1 MEQNM
6 VYTIVLGI
14 TLVCLAIVVI
24 CRRWHRCR
32 HRSRHRSASVGSYET
47 YAASR
52 FGMSAAGSVRRVPQA
67 RVYDGVEEDTDAVV
81 CDGETTYGAPNRDGM
96 VLMVDVETTGLAL
109 NSEVPCTECPENW
122 PRMVR
127 LSWLVVDGSG
137 TIVHDGDMIV
147 CPRGFIIPEEVVD
160 IHGIDT
166 ATALR
171 EGVELSEA
179 LEALAADAKG
189 CVRLVGHNIWFDR
202 NVIGAECRR
211 LGLSDMLDGMPMVC
225 TMKLSTAFCAIPHPV
240 YVYKWPR
247 LSELYYILFG
257 HELENAHN
265 GAADVRAVHDCYVQL
280 KKLKVI

>member
-1 MEQNM
+1 M

-32 HRSRHRSASVGSYET
+32 HRSASVGSYET
-47 YAASR
+47 YAAPR
-52 FGMSAAGSVRRVPQA
+52 FGMSAAGSVRRVPQP
-67 RVYDGVEEDTDAVV
+67 RVYDGAEEDTDAVV

-109 NSEVPCTECPENW
+109 NSEVSCTECPENW

-211 LGLSDMLDGMPMVC
+211 LGLPDMLDDMPMVC
-225 TMKLSTAFCAIPHPV
+225 TMKMSTAFCAIPHPV

>member
-1 MEQNM
+1 MEQNT
-6 VYTIVLGI
+6 VYTIVMGA
-14 TLVCLAIVVI
+14 TAVCLAIVVI
-24 CRRWHRCR
+24 WRRWYRY
-32 HRSRHRSASVGSYET
+32 RHRSAAVNLSEMHTASEPKKV
-47 YAASR
+47 AAELI
-52 FGMSAAGSVRRVPQA
+52 RRVPQV
-67 RVYDGVEEDTDAVV
+67 RTYDAVEDDTNAV
-81 CDGETTYGAPNRDGM
+81 VGEAEDEYGVYARNGM
-96 VLMVDVETTGLAL
+96 TLMVDVETTGLAL

-127 LSWLVVDGSG
+127 LSWLVVDDTG
-137 TIVHDGDMIV
+137 TIVRDGDLIV
-147 CPRGFIIPEEVVD
+147 RPCGFTIPEEVVD

-171 EGVELSEA
+171 EGVDLSEV
-179 LEALAADAKG
+179 LDALAADAKD

-211 LGLSDMLDGMPMVC
+211 QKRADMLDGMPMVC
-225 TMKLSTAFCAIPHPV
+225 TMKLSTAFCAIPHPE

-257 HELENAHN
+257 HEFENAHN

>member
-1 MEQNM
+1 M

-32 HRSRHRSASVGSYET
+32 HRSASVGSYET
-47 YAASR
+47 YAASE

-67 RVYDGVEEDTDAVV
+67 RVYDGAEEDTDAVV

-280 KKLKVI
+280 KKFKVI

>member
-1 MEQNM
+1 MEQDM

-32 HRSRHRSASVGSYET
+32 HRSASVGSYET
-47 YAASR
+47 YAAPG
-52 FGMSAAGSVRRVPQA
+52 FGMSAAGSVRRVPHP
-67 RVYDGVEEDTDAVV
+67 RVYDGAEEDTDAVV

-109 NSEVPCTECPENW
+109 NSEVSCTECPENW

-211 LGLSDMLDGMPMVC
+211 LGLPDMLDDMPMVC
-225 TMKLSTAFCAIPHPV
+225 TMKMSTAFCAIPHPV

>member
-1 MEQNM
+1 MEQNT
-6 VYTIVLGI
+6 VYTIVLGA
-14 TLVCLAIVVI
+14 TLVCLVIVVI
-24 CRRWHRCR
+24 LRRWRR
-32 HRSRHRSASVGSYET
+32 RSASVSLSETNYLPGSEI
-47 YAASR
+47 
-52 FGMSAAGSVRRVPQA
+52 AGGGPERRVPPL
-67 RVYDGVEEDTDAVV
+67 RPYDMGEDDTSAVV
-81 CDGETTYGAPNRDGM
+81 GEAEAEYGAPVRAGM
-96 VLMVDVETTGLAL
+96 TLMVDVETTGLAL

-127 LSWLVVDGSG
+127 LSWLVTDDAG
-137 TIVHDGDMIV
+137 TIVRDGDLIV
-147 CPRGFIIPEEVVD
+147 RPCGFIIPEEVVD

-171 EGVELSEA
+171 EGVDLSEA
-179 LEALAADAKG
+179 LDALAADAKD

-211 LGLSDMLDGMPMVC
+211 LKRADMLDGMPKVC
-225 TMKLSTAFCAIPHPV
+225 TMKLSTAFCAIPHPQ

-257 HELENAHN
+257 HEFENAHN

>member
-32 HRSRHRSASVGSYET
+32 HRSASVGSYET
-47 YAASR
+47 CAASG

-67 RVYDGVEEDTDAVV
+67 RVYDGAEEDTDAVV

-225 TMKLSTAFCAIPHPV
+225 TMKMSTAFCAIPHPV

>member
-1 MEQNM
+1 MEQNT
-6 VYTIVLGI
+6 VYTIVLGA

-24 CRRWHRCR
+24 WRRWRR
-32 HRSRHRSASVGSYET
+32 RSASVSLSET
-47 YAASR
+47 NHLL
-52 FGMSAAGSVRRVPQA
+52 GPEMAGGEPEHRVPPL
-67 RVYDGVEEDTDAVV
+67 RPYDIDEYDTSTVV
-81 CDGETTYGAPNRDGM
+81 GEAADVYGAPESDGM
-96 VLMVDVETTGLAL
+96 TLMVDVETTGLAL
-109 NSEVPCTECPENW
+109 NSDVPCSECPENW

-127 LSWLVVDGSG
+127 LSWLVVDGTG
-137 TIVHDGDMIV
+137 TIVRDGDMIV
-147 CPRGFIIPEEVVD
+147 RPCGFIIPEEVVD

-179 LEALAADAKG
+179 LEALAADAKR

-211 LGLSDMLDGMPMVC
+211 MSRVDMLEGMPMVC
-225 TMKLSTAFCAIPHPV
+225 TMKLSTAFCAIPHPR

>member
-1 MEQNM
+1 MPP
-6 VYTIVLGI
+6 
-14 TLVCLAIVVI
+14 
-24 CRRWHRCR
+24 
-32 HRSRHRSASVGSYET
+32 
-47 YAASR
+47 
-52 FGMSAAGSVRRVPQA
+52 VRE
-67 RVYDGVEEDTDAVV
+67 YDVATEDPDAVA
-81 CDGETTYGAPNRDGM
+81 GETDIEYGAPGHTEK

-109 NSEVPCTECPENW
+109 NSEVPCSECPENW

-137 TIVHDGDMIV
+137 TIVRDGDLIV
-147 CPRGFIIPEEVVD
+147 RPCGFAIPEEVVD

-166 ATALR
+166 ATAMR
-171 EGVELSEA
+171 EGVDLSDA
-179 LEALAADAKG
+179 LEVFAADAEG
-189 CVRLVGHNIWFDR
+189 CARLVGHNIWFDR

-211 LGLSDMLDGMPMVC
+211 LGRADVLDGMPMVC

-257 HELENAHN
+257 HDFENAHN

-280 KKLKVI
+280 KKLEVI

>member
-1 MEQNM
+1 M

-32 HRSRHRSASVGSYET
+32 HRSASVGSYKT
-47 YAASR
+47 YAAPG
-52 FGMSAAGSVRRVPQA
+52 FGMSAAGSVRRVPQS
-67 RVYDGVEEDTDAVV
+67 RVYDGAEEDTDAVV

-109 NSEVPCTECPENW
+109 NSEVSCTECPENW

-211 LGLSDMLDGMPMVC
+211 LGLPDMLDDMPMVC
-225 TMKLSTAFCAIPHPV
+225 TMKMSTAFCAIPHPV

>member
-1 MEQNM
+1 
-6 VYTIVLGI
+6 
-14 TLVCLAIVVI
+14 
-24 CRRWHRCR
+24 
-32 HRSRHRSASVGSYET
+32 
-47 YAASR
+47 
-52 FGMSAAGSVRRVPQA
+52 MSAAGSVRRVPQA
-67 RVYDGVEEDTDAVV
+67 RVYDGAEEDTDAVV

>member
-1 MEQNM
+1 
-6 VYTIVLGI
+6 
-14 TLVCLAIVVI
+14 
-24 CRRWHRCR
+24 
-32 HRSRHRSASVGSYET
+32 
-47 YAASR
+47 
-52 FGMSAAGSVRRVPQA
+52 MSAAGSVRRVPQSRA
-67 RVYDGVEEDTDAVV
+67 YDGAEEDTDAVV

-109 NSEVPCTECPENW
+109 NSEVSCTECPENW

-211 LGLSDMLDGMPMVC
+211 LGLPDMLDDMPMVC
-225 TMKLSTAFCAIPHPV
+225 TMKMSTAFCAIPHPV

>member
-1 MEQNM
+1 MEQDM

-32 HRSRHRSASVGSYET
+32 HRSASVGSYET
-47 YAASR
+47 YAAPG
-52 FGMSAAGSVRRVPQA
+52 FGMFAAGSVRRVPQS
-67 RVYDGVEEDTDAVV
+67 RVYDGAEEDTDAVV
-81 CDGETTYGAPNRDGM
+81 CDGETTYGAPNRDGT

-109 NSEVPCTECPENW
+109 NSEVSCTECPENW

-211 LGLSDMLDGMPMVC
+211 LGLPDMLDDMPMVC
-225 TMKLSTAFCAIPHPV
+225 TMKMSTAFCAIPHPV

>member
-1 MEQNM
+1 M

-32 HRSRHRSASVGSYET
+32 HRSASVCSYET
-47 YAASR
+47 YAASG

-67 RVYDGVEEDTDAVV
+67 RVYDGAEEDTDAVV

>member
-1 MEQNM
+1 M
-6 VYTIVLGI
+6 
-14 TLVCLAIVVI
+14 
-24 CRRWHRCR
+24 
-32 HRSRHRSASVGSYET
+32 RHRSASVGSYET
-47 YAASR
+47 YAAPG
-52 FGMSAAGSVRRVPQA
+52 FGMSAAGSVRRVPQP
-67 RVYDGVEEDTDAVV
+67 RVYDGAEEDTDAVV
-81 CDGETTYGAPNRDGM
+81 CDGETTYGAPNRDGT

-109 NSEVPCTECPENW
+109 NSEVSCTECPENW

-179 LEALAADAKG
+179 LESLAADAKG

-211 LGLSDMLDGMPMVC
+211 LGLPDMLDDMPMVC
-225 TMKLSTAFCAIPHPV
+225 TMKMSTAFCAIPHPV

>member
-1 MEQNM
+1 MEQNAT
-6 VYTIVLGI
+6 YTIVLGT
-14 TLVCLAIVVI
+14 TLVCLAIVAI
-24 CRRWHRCR
+24 WRRWHRR
-32 HRSRHRSASVGSYET
+32 RHRSAAVNLSEAHT
-47 YAASR
+47 APEPKMTA
-52 FGMSAAGSVRRVPQA
+52 FESVRRVPPLRQYYMA
-67 RVYDGVEEDTDAVV
+67 EDDTSAVV
-81 CDGETTYGAPNRDGM
+81 GEAEAAYGAPVRAGM
-96 VLMVDVETTGLAL
+96 TLMVDVETTGLAL
-109 NSEVPCTECPENW
+109 NSEVPCTECPDNW

-127 LSWLVVDGSG
+127 LSWLVVDAAG
-137 TIVHDGDMIV
+137 TIVRDGDMIV
-147 CPRGFIIPEEVVD
+147 RPCGFIIPEEVVD

-171 EGVELSEA
+171 EGVDLSEA
-179 LEALAADAKG
+179 LDALAADAKG

-202 NVIGAECRR
+202 NVVGAECRR
-211 LGLSDMLDGMPMVC
+211 LKRADMFDGMPKVC
-225 TMKLSTAFCAIPHPV
+225 TMKLSTAFCAIPHPQ

>member
-1 MEQNM
+1 MEQDM

-32 HRSRHRSASVGSYET
+32 HRSASVGSYEM
-47 YAASR
+47 YAAPG
-52 FGMSAAGSVRRVPQA
+52 FGMSAAGSVRRVPQS
-67 RVYDGVEEDTDAVV
+67 RVYDGAEEDTDAVV
-81 CDGETTYGAPNRDGM
+81 CDGETMYGAPNRDGT

-109 NSEVPCTECPENW
+109 NSEVSCTECPENW

-211 LGLSDMLDGMPMVC
+211 LGLPDMLDDMPMVC
-225 TMKLSTAFCAIPHPV
+225 TMKMSTAFCAIPHPV

>member
-1 MEQNM
+1 M
-6 VYTIVLGI
+6 VYTIVLGA
-14 TLVCLAIVVI
+14 TAVCLAIVVAL
-24 CRRWHRCR
+24 RRRRRCR
-32 HRSRHRSASVGSYET
+32 HRSVDVNLSDGYTVPDPKESAGEP
-47 YAASR
+47 
-52 FGMSAAGSVRRVPQA
+52 VRRVPQVRA
-67 RVYDGVEEDTDAVV
+67 YDMEEDDTNMAAGEAESEYGVSE
-81 CDGETTYGAPNRDGM
+81 CDGMT
-96 VLMVDVETTGLAL
+96 LMVDVETTGLAL
-109 NSEVPCTECPENW
+109 NSEVPCSECPENW

-127 LSWLVVDGSG
+127 LSWLVVDDTG
-137 TIVHDGDMIV
+137 TIVRDGDMIV
-147 CPRGFIIPEEVVD
+147 RPRGFVIPEEVVA

-171 EGVELSEA
+171 EGVEPAEA
-179 LEALAADAKG
+179 LEALAADAES

-211 LGLSDMLDGMPMVC
+211 LRRADMLDGVPMVC
-225 TMKLSTAFCAIPHPV
+225 TMKLSTAFCAIPHPE

-257 HELENAHN
+257 YEFENAHN

>member
-32 HRSRHRSASVGSYET
+32 HRSASVGSYET
-47 YAASR
+47 YAASG
-52 FGMSAAGSVRRVPQA
+52 FGMFAAGSVRRVPQA
-67 RVYDGVEEDTDAVV
+67 RVYDGAEEDTDAVV

-257 HELENAHN
+257 YELENAHN

-280 KKLKVI
+280 KKLKL

>member
-1 MEQNM
+1 M
-6 VYTIVLGI
+6 
-14 TLVCLAIVVI
+14 
-24 CRRWHRCR
+24 
-32 HRSRHRSASVGSYET
+32 
-47 YAASR
+47 
-52 FGMSAAGSVRRVPQA
+52 
-67 RVYDGVEEDTDAVV
+67 
-81 CDGETTYGAPNRDGM
+81 
-96 VLMVDVETTGLAL
+96 
-109 NSEVPCTECPENW
+109 
-122 PRMVR
+122 
-127 LSWLVVDGSG
+127 
-137 TIVHDGDMIV
+137 
-147 CPRGFIIPEEVVD
+147 
-160 IHGIDT
+160 
-166 ATALR
+166 
-171 EGVELSEA
+171 SEA

>member
-32 HRSRHRSASVGSYET
+32 HRSASVGSYEM
-47 YAASR
+47 YAASG
-52 FGMSAAGSVRRVPQA
+52 FGMSAAGSVQRVPQA

-225 TMKLSTAFCAIPHPV
+225 TMKMSTAFCAIPHPV

>member
-1 MEQNM
+1 MEQDM

-32 HRSRHRSASVGSYET
+32 HRSASVGSYKT
-47 YAASR
+47 YAAPR
-52 FGMSAAGSVRRVPQA
+52 FGMSAAGSVRRVPQS
-67 RVYDGVEEDTDAVV
+67 RVYDGAEEDTDAVV

-109 NSEVPCTECPENW
+109 NSEVSCTECPENW

-211 LGLSDMLDGMPMVC
+211 LGLPDMLDDMPMVC
-225 TMKLSTAFCAIPHPV
+225 TMKMSTAFCAIPHPV

-280 KKLKVI
+280 KNLK

>member
-1 MEQNM
+1 M

-32 HRSRHRSASVGSYET
+32 HRSASVGSYKT
-47 YAASR
+47 YAAPR
-52 FGMSAAGSVRRVPQA
+52 FGMSAAGSVRRVPQS
-67 RVYDGVEEDTDAVV
+67 RVYDGAEEDTDAVV

-109 NSEVPCTECPENW
+109 NSEVSCTECPENW

-211 LGLSDMLDGMPMVC
+211 LGLPDMLDDMPMVC
-225 TMKLSTAFCAIPHPV
+225 TMKMSTAFCAIPHPV

>member
-1 MEQNM
+1 M

-32 HRSRHRSASVGSYET
+32 HRSASVGSYEM
-47 YAASR
+47 YAASG
-52 FGMSAAGSVRRVPQA
+52 FGMSAAGSVQRVPQA
-67 RVYDGVEEDTDAVV
+67 RVYDGAEEDTDAVV

-225 TMKLSTAFCAIPHPV
+225 TMKMSTAFCAIPHPV

-280 KKLKVI
+280 KKFKVI

>member
-1 MEQNM
+1 MEQDM

-32 HRSRHRSASVGSYET
+32 HRSASVGSYKT
-47 YAASR
+47 YAAPR
-52 FGMSAAGSVRRVPQA
+52 FGMSAAGSVRRVPQS
-67 RVYDGVEEDTDAVV
+67 RVYDGAEEDTDAVV

-109 NSEVPCTECPENW
+109 NSEVSCTECPENW

-211 LGLSDMLDGMPMVC
+211 LGLPDMLDDMPMVC
-225 TMKLSTAFCAIPHPV
+225 TMKMSTAFCAIPHPV